1 LTTPTAEYRV
11 NYDIRVPEV
20 RLIGPTG
27 QNYGVVSIRE
37 AMTIA
42 RDANMDL
49 VEVSPT
55 AAPPVCRVLDYGK
68 FLYERAKKEKEAR
81 RAQKQIEI
89 KEIQLRPKIAQ
100 HDREYRIKD
109 AREWLA
115 DGMKV
120 RVRMKFR
127 GREIQYPELALRDM
141 QEVAKELADIGY
153 VEIEPN
159 MEGKTMLMIIAP
171 GSNNKK

>member
-1 LTTPTAEYRV
+1 M
-11 NYDIRVPEV
+11 N
-20 RLIGPTG
+20 
-27 QNYGVVSIRE
+27 
-37 AMTIA
+37 
-42 RDANMDL
+42 
-49 VEVSPT
+49 
-55 AAPPVCRVLDYGK
+55 AP
-68 FLYERAKKEKEAR
+68 KKEKEAR

>member
-1 LTTPTAEYRV
+1 M
-11 NYDIRVPEV
+11 
-20 RLIGPTG
+20 LIWIWWRFRRQRP
-27 QNYGVVSIRE
+27 
-37 AMTIA
+37 
-42 RDANMDL
+42 
-49 VEVSPT
+49 
-55 AAPPVCRVLDYGK
+55 PPVCRVLDYGK

-120 RVRMKFR
+120 RVRMKFSW
-127 GREIQYPELALRDM
+127 A
-141 QEVAKELADIGY
+141 
-153 VEIEPN
+153 
-159 MEGKTMLMIIAP
+159 
-171 GSNNKK
+171 